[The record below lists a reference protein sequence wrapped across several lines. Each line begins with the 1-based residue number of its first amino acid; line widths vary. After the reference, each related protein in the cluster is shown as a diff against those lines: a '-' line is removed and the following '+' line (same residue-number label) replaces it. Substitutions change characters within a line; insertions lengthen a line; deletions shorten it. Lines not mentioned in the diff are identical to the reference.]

1 MTTQNGE
8 HIIKI
13 KNLSKSFGEQAVLKG
28 IDLQVSKGET
38 IAVLGRSGRGKSVL
52 LKLMIGLMK
61 PDSGSIE
68 IYGEDITR
76 IPLQGVNELRKKM
89 RFLFQQG
96 ALYDSLTVEE
106 NVAFPLRR
114 HTKMTDAEIRE
125 HVHELLSR
133 VEMQDSAKKLPSEIS
148 GGMQKRVGIARA
160 LALQPEVKPVSIP

>member
-1 MTTQNGE
+1 MSSQNGE
-8 HIIKI
+8 HVIRIQ
-13 KNLSKSFGEQAVLKG
+13 NLSKSFGEQKVLKG

-52 LKLMIGLMK
+52 LKLVVGLLK
-61 PDSGSIE
+61 PDSGSIQ
-68 IYGEDITR
+68 IYGQDITQ

-89 RFLFQQG
+89 GFLFQQG

-114 HTKMTDAEIRE
+114 HTKKSNAEI
-125 HVHELLSR
+125 HERVDQLLSR

-148 GGMQKRVGIARA
+148 GGMQDRKSTR
-160 LALQPEVKPVSIP
+160 LNSSH